1 MARVPT
7 RARQLRYR
15 LAFFVTALVTLA
27 LVVTLP
33 FSVKSVV
40 DDVLGPATGRVIPIT
55 PREPGRPDTVLAD
68 RLRSRDQNYT
78 KLHLAVTSIDEV
90 QLLATLRLSGH
101 HRCAGCAWSRR
112 VLLVA
117 LSDDDTEADGL
128 PPSTA
133 IKLAAGDVEIS
144 ETVQLPLRGHPI
156 HYPFDRYQM
165 VLGIAYQ
172 RIYPGGTP
180 QTLSRAQDGDH
191 LFLSL
196 RELLPRNVMKGPFPV
211 DLQRLRSSDDPFD
224 YAEAFAVTFERPP
237 YLRVL
242 AVMLVILIAAAAAY
256 SVFLRPLPDLVV
268 NAGALVLGV
277 WGIRGILTPS
287 NIYYVTAVDLALAL
301 VIIFVLGALTIRAL
315 MFVHDEA
322 QLALLGRRP
331 PRTGSSGSTRPGPD
345 HRGPHASVH
354 ESAEGDSDH

>member
-90 QLLATLRLSGH
+90 QLLATLRVSGH

-196 RELLPRNVMKGPFPV
+196 QELLPRNVMKGPFPV

-224 YAEAFAVTFERPP
+224 YAEAFAVTFERP
-237 YLRVL
+237 
-242 AVMLVILIAAAAAY
+242 A
-256 SVFLRPLPDLVV
+256 RPRRH
-268 NAGALVLGV
+268 AGHPHRRRGGLLGV
-277 WGIRGILTPS
+277 PPAAPRPRGQRGGARAWRVGDS
-287 NIYYVTAVDLALAL
+287 RNSHALQ
-301 VIIFVLGALTIRAL
+301 
-315 MFVHDEA
+315 H
-322 QLALLGRRP
+322 LLRHR
-331 PRTGSSGSTRPGPD
+331 
-345 HRGPHASVH
+345 RGPRARAGHHLRARCPHHPGADVRPR
-354 ESAEGDSDH
+354 